1 MEIAGSY
8 GEVISMKQVFKEGD
22 LKTKLSFLIM
32 GFSNL
37 LNKQIFK
44 GILFLLAEIFFII
57 ACIYQIIPGIV
68 GLITLGTKTQ
78 GMQWQ
83 TIDGIRMKVSV
94 EGDNSMLLMIY
105 GLAAIIFCGI
115 FFYVYWCSLKSN
127 RKLFVLNKEHKSI
140 PSFREDLKT
149 LTNGRFHMTL
159 MIIPLIGVLLFTIL
173 PLVYMIGLAFTNY
186 DHNHLPPGHLFDWVG
201 FAILEIF

>member
-1 MEIAGSY
+1 M
-8 GEVISMKQVFKEGD
+8 
-22 LKTKLSFLIM
+22 
-32 GFSNL
+32 
-37 LNKQIFK
+37 
-44 GILFLLAEIFFII
+44 
-57 ACIYQIIPGIV
+57 
-68 GLITLGTKTQ
+68 
-78 GMQWQ
+78 
-83 TIDGIRMKVSV
+83 
-94 EGDNSMLLMIY
+94 
-105 GLAAIIFCGI
+105 
-115 FFYVYWCSLKSN
+115 YWCSLKSN

-201 FAILEIF
+201 FANFRNILTGRMAETFMPLLSWTLIWAVAATATNFFFGILLALLINTKGLRGKRFFERFSLLRWRYRNLSLC

>member
-1 MEIAGSY
+1 M
-8 GEVISMKQVFKEGD
+8 
-22 LKTKLSFLIM
+22 
-32 GFSNL
+32 
-37 LNKQIFK
+37 
-44 GILFLLAEIFFII
+44 
-57 ACIYQIIPGIV
+57 
-68 GLITLGTKTQ
+68 
-78 GMQWQ
+78 
-83 TIDGIRMKVSV
+83 
-94 EGDNSMLLMIY
+94 
-105 GLAAIIFCGI
+105 
-115 FFYVYWCSLKSN
+115 YWCNLKSN

-201 FAILEIF
+201 FANFRNILTGRMAETFMPLLSWTLIWAVLCDSDQFLLWNFVGIIDQHQRLTRKKIFRTIFVITMAVPQFVSLLIMRNLLADWGPVNAR